1 MPYTKFTMSIGMH
14 TTDHKT
20 TELLVAYF
28 LVFFCFYNF
37 FKLSPIHPLI
47 VAGHF
52 SGSPI
57 KLWRLNTFVGGSIM
71 FSMRQ
76 GLFLAQLLCFIVAVL
91 FCMDRFIFPSSS
103 HWFNYALAMRSCV
116 VAEGNPNFPMATYC
130 YLLLSL
136 PVSLKLFATC
146 DRIIFFV
153 HMNYACKIVGAFW
166 TCVNKTIYGV
176 FKTRCK
182 LFLSININTEYLFS
196 FIEA

>member
-1 MPYTKFTMSIGMH
+1 
-14 TTDHKT
+14 
-20 TELLVAYF
+20 
-28 LVFFCFYNF
+28 
-37 FKLSPIHPLI
+37 
-47 VAGHF
+47 
-52 SGSPI
+52 
-57 KLWRLNTFVGGSIM
+57 
-71 FSMRQ
+71 
-76 GLFLAQLLCFIVAVL
+76 
-91 FCMDRFIFPSSS
+91 
-103 HWFNYALAMRSCV
+103 
-116 VAEGNPNFPMATYC
+116 MATYC
-130 YLLLSL
+130 YLLPSL